1 MRKPLFSLITAA
13 SMMLATSYGWAQAL
27 PQVEAFSTAVEQ
39 ADTAKVRAF
48 LQQEPR
54 LALARTADGWP
65 VFLQQAMFFTPE
77 ILSLFMANGA
87 DPNIR
92 NSAGETLLHH
102 LAEPESIRHLL
113 AAGADIEA
121 RDHKG
126 WTPLMSHATDETTG
140 PDAIYTLLAE
150 GADPS
155 ARGHRGETAAT
166 LLPQGKRFDQIRKAM
181 LKKVQQKHP

>member
-13 SMMLATSYGWAQAL
+13 FMMFGTSYGWAQAL
-27 PQVEAFSTAVEQ
+27 PQVEAFSSAVEQ
-39 ADTAKVRAF
+39 ADMAQIQAF

-65 VFLQQAMFFTPE
+65 VFLQQAMLFTPE

-92 NSAGETLLHH
+92 NSVGETLLHH
-102 LAEPESIRHLL
+102 LAEPEAIRHLL

-126 WTPLMSHATDETTG
+126 WTPLMSHSTDATTG

-166 LLPQGKRFDQIRKAM
+166 LLPKGKRFDQIKKSMLQKA
-181 LKKVQQKHP
+181 KQKHP